1 MFEAN
6 RVLRSTDHVLT
17 SMPQTNVL
25 LQIRGEGLA
34 DENGEF
40 PQEEKT
46 MYVVHPNCVVDD
58 IGA

>member
-1 MFEAN
+1 MFGADYLLLDACY
-6 RVLRSTDHVLT
+6 VLISV
-17 SMPQTNVL
+17 SQTNVL

-34 DENGEF
+34 DESGEGL
-40 PQEEKT
+40 EEGKT

>member
-1 MFEAN
+1 MLWAHCLL
-6 RVLRSTDHVLT
+6 RVPCFLLTLVL
-17 SMPQTNVL
+17 QTNVL

-34 DENGEF
+34 DESGEGL
-40 PQEEKT
+40 EESKT

>member
-1 MFEAN
+1 MFKA
-6 RVLRSTDHVLT
+6 DHVLLVSSYLLT
-17 SMPQTNVL
+17 CASQTNVL

-34 DENGEF
+34 DEAGEGL
-40 PQEEKT
+40 EESKT